1 MSTTLSPASNE
12 PEGESEP
19 EQSGA
24 GRPNHHDRPE
34 SAGSIF
40 RRGMAE
46 GAGQVV
52 GSALASA
59 VIVGLVVTGGVIAE
73 KQNGPH
79 QVGGA
84 ASNCTA

>member
-1 MSTTLSPASNE
+1 MGTTLSPAGQE
-12 PEGESEP
+12 PEGEPEP

-24 GRPNHHDRPE
+24 GRPNSHDRPE
-34 SAGSIF
+34 SAGRSF

-52 GSALASA
+52 GNALAS
-59 VIVGLVVTGGVIAE
+59 VLIIGLVTGGVIAE
-73 KQNGPH
+73 TQNGPH
-79 QVGGA
+79 QEGGA

>member
-1 MSTTLSPASNE
+1 MSTTLSPAGHE

-24 GRPNHHDRPE
+24 GRPNHHDRLE
-34 SAGSIF
+34 SAGRSF

-52 GSALASA
+52 GTAIASA
-59 VIVGLVVTGGVIAE
+59 VIIGLVAGGVIAE

-79 QVGGA
+79 QSGGA